1 MVALE
6 ESLMNAVETVNELRR
21 LELEI
26 MAHEQAL
33 EELRRQAREVL
44 EVTGRRPARSS
55 LLSREDRQ
63 RFLAGCGSTS
73 KRKSP

>member
-1 MVALE
+1 
-6 ESLMNAVETVNELRR
+6 MNATETVNELRR

-26 MAHEQAL
+26 MAHERAL

-44 EVTGRRPARSS
+44 EVVGRRPAKRS

-63 RFLAGCGSTS
+63 RFLQTCGSTG
-73 KRKSP
+73 KRSQPA

>member
-1 MVALE
+1 
-6 ESLMNAVETVNELRR
+6 MNAVETVNELRR

-44 EVTGRRPARSS
+44 EVVGRRPSKRS
-55 LLSREDRQ
+55 LLSREGRQ
-63 RFLAGCGSTS
+63 RFLAGCGSAS
-73 KRKSP
+73 KRSQ

>member
-1 MVALE
+1 
-6 ESLMNAVETVNELRR
+6 MNPQETVLELRR

-33 EELRRQAREVL
+33 EDLRRQSREVL
-44 EVTGRRPARSS
+44 EVLARRPNRRA
-55 LLSREDRQ
+55 LLNREGRQ

-73 KRKSP
+73 KRNSA